1 MKSVVIGTSGG
12 RSMEEVMAVYP
23 RHKAVVDE
31 FIDRGEVIG
40 IGAFVGGGNLA
51 VFRTRAAAE
60 EFARTDPFV
69 LEGLVASYEVKDWN
83 DDLLA

>member
-40 IGAFVGGGNLA
+40 IGAFVGGGNMA
-51 VFRTRAAAE
+51 IFRTHAAAD

-69 LEGLVASYEVKDWN
+69 LEGLIASYEVKEWN
-83 DDLLA
+83 DELLA